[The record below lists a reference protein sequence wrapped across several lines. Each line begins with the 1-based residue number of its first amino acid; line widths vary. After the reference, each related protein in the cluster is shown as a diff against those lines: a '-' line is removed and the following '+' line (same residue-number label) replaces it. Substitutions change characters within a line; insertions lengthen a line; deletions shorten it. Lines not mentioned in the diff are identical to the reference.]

1 MVGNIVIF
9 VIGAGIGGGLVAYHK
24 WSVQEAV
31 RQERKEINR
40 LRDALHNQIVRNERT
55 SAYSEGF
62 DAGVK
67 CPISE
72 AERLA
77 RTFASRKGGTQIR
90 TARED

>member
-9 VIGAGIGGGLVAYHK
+9 VIGAGVGGSLVAYHK

-40 LRDALHNQIVRNERT
+40 LRDLLHNQIIRNERT

-67 CPISE
+67 CPMGD
-72 AERLA
+72 AERLV
-77 RTFASRKGGTQIR
+77 RIFKGRKAEIR
-90 TARED
+90 TQKEA